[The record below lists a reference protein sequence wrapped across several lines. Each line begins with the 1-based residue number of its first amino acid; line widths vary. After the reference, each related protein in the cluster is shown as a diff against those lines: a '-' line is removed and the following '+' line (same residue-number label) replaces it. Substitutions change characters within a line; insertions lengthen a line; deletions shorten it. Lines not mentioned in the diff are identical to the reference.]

1 MKITRVITAAIAAV
15 IVGGTIASATP
26 HLFAAHDK
34 KDSIEPSVSPS
45 PSESETPDP
54 TVSPSPSETP
64 EPTETPSPEPTDSTG
79 DGSGG
84 GPDFSACSGL
94 TGLENAICRHEALL
108 KLHPDSH
115 GLQNS
120 LGHLQANLAK
130 HQAKQQVKSHGKS
143 GESHGKSGESHGKSG
158 ESHGHTK

>member
-15 IVGGTIASATP
+15 IIGGTIASATP

-34 KDSIEPSVSPS
+34 KDSVEPSASPS
-45 PSESETPDP
+45 PGESETPEP

-64 EPTETPSPEPTDSTG
+64 EPSETPSPEPTDSTG
-79 DGSGG
+79 GGSGG
-84 GPDFSACSGL
+84 APDFSACSGL

-108 KLHPDSH
+108 TLHPDNQ

-120 LGHLQANLAK
+120 LSHLQANLAK
-130 HQAKQQVKSHGKS
+130 HQAKQHGTSDTSHGKS
-143 GESHGKSGESHGKSG
+143 GEAHGKSGEA
-158 ESHGHTK
+158 HGHTK

>member
-15 IVGGTIASATP
+15 IIGGTIAGATP

-34 KDSIEPSVSPS
+34 KDSVEPSVSPS
-45 PSESETPDP
+45 PGESETPEP

-64 EPTETPSPEPTDSTG
+64 EPSEMPSAEPTDSTG
-79 DGSGG
+79 VGSGG
-84 GPDFSACSGL
+84 TPDFSACSGL

-108 KLHPDSH
+108 TLHPDNQ

-120 LGHLQANLAK
+120 LSHLQANLAE
-130 HQAKQQVKSHGKS
+130 HQAKQHGKSDTSHGKSDTSHGKS
-143 GESHGKSGESHGKSG
+143 GEA
-158 ESHGHTK
+158 HGHTK

>member
-15 IVGGTIASATP
+15 IIGGTIASATP

-34 KDSIEPSVSPS
+34 KDSVEPSASPS
-45 PSESETPDP
+45 PGESETPEP

-64 EPTETPSPEPTDSTG
+64 EPSETPSPEPTDSTG
-79 DGSGG
+79 GA
-84 GPDFSACSGL
+84 PDFSACSGL

-108 KLHPDSH
+108 TLHPDNQ

-120 LGHLQANLAK
+120 LSHLQANLAK
-130 HQAKQQVKSHGKS
+130 HQAKQHGKSDTFHGKS
-143 GESHGKSGESHGKSG
+143 GEAHGKSGEA
-158 ESHGHTK
+158 HGHTK

>member
-15 IVGGTIASATP
+15 IIGGTIASATP
-26 HLFAAHDK
+26 HLFAGHDK
-34 KDSIEPSVSPS
+34 KDSIEPSASPS
-45 PSESETPDP
+45 PSESETPEP

-79 DGSGG
+79 GGSGG
-84 GPDFSACSGL
+84 APDFSACSGL

-108 KLHPDSH
+108 TLHPDNH

-120 LGHLQANLAK
+120 LSHLQANLAK
-130 HQAKQQVKSHGKS
+130 HQAEQHGKS